1 MSDFE
6 PGSEINRFEASA
18 PLASDLQALLL
29 RSDELGLPLVS
40 IHIENALN
48 ALNACSPTGGNID

>member
-6 PGSEINRFEASA
+6 SDSESNRSEGALQ
-18 PLASDLQALLL
+18 LASSLQTLLE

-48 ALNACSPTGGNID
+48 ACSQQDEP

>member
-1 MSDFE
+1 MSDIE
-6 PGSEINRFEASA
+6 SNSETNRFDPAA
-18 PLASDLQALLL
+18 LLASDLEALLE

-48 ALNACSPTGGNID
+48 ACSPTGDNID

>member
-1 MSDFE
+1 MRDSESD
-6 PGSEINRFEASA
+6 GEINRFEAA
-18 PLASDLQALLL
+18 ARLASDLEALLE

-48 ALNACSPTGGNID
+48 ACSPTGDNID